1 MPRDTKTYD
10 IVLSCPTDVEIEKAV
25 IESVINDF
33 NRTIGINLDINLN
46 LKHWAT
52 DSYAQSGGTA
62 QELLNRQ
69 FIYESDMIICIF
81 WGRMGTPTEKYESGT
96 AEELQEAINA
106 GKQVFLYFSNAPI
119 PPKELDTEQFS
130 RVQSF
135 EKKIQEMKTVYY
147 KQYDNLEEFKSIIT
161 TDLNLYF
168 IQSQKSEKNRL
179 ELTTKNK
186 SNIAISGIKNKKIVN
201 YLVSD
206 KITSIFSN
214 AIEIKKNEAIA
225 LIEKIQN
232 IYIEPEITEQDNE
245 SMDTS
250 KQAMILSLS
259 SLYEKQPYEYPEYY
273 ITTINDFSK
282 DQCIDLNDNFFEVG
296 GLSKEK
302 NLTAVS
308 VFSGG
313 TSVSFSGSEK
323 EKKKQSLVGN
333 LYFKI
338 CEYLD
343 WSDYSTQFSDINMI
357 RLALSNQG
365 TIFESDITVKL
376 KFSKYSYVHFKDT
389 KAPKESII
397 KLINDNDF
405 IKKFFG
411 DISSVEVNSYN
422 YTVYNPIASSFQPPI
437 LPGFSNQAKYE
448 DLVEDYFD
456 QQEIL
461 QSYEEFED
469 GEYIIQKYHFEEL
482 KQYTS
487 ISFPV
492 PLLFKEIGNEF
503 EIKFEIISKEN
514 PQKKEGIITNIFP
527 KSEE

>member
-1 MPRDTKTYD
+1 M
-10 IVLSCPTDVEIEKAV
+10 
-25 IESVINDF
+25 
-33 NRTIGINLDINLN
+33 
-46 LKHWAT
+46 
-52 DSYAQSGGTA
+52 
-62 QELLNRQ
+62 
-69 FIYESDMIICIF
+69 
-81 WGRMGTPTEKYESGT
+81 
-96 AEELQEAINA
+96 
-106 GKQVFLYFSNAPI
+106 
-119 PPKELDTEQFS
+119 
-130 RVQSF
+130 
-135 EKKIQEMKTVYY
+135 
-147 KQYDNLEEFKSIIT
+147 
-161 TDLNLYF
+161 
-168 IQSQKSEKNRL
+168 
-179 ELTTKNK
+179 
-186 SNIAISGIKNKKIVN
+186 
-201 YLVSD
+201 
-206 KITSIFSN
+206 
-214 AIEIKKNEAIA
+214 
-225 LIEKIQN
+225 
-232 IYIEPEITEQDNE
+232 
-245 SMDTS
+245 
-250 KQAMILSLS
+250 
-259 SLYEKQPYEYPEYY
+259 
-273 ITTINDFSK
+273 
-282 DQCIDLNDNFFEVG
+282 
-296 GLSKEK
+296 
-302 NLTAVS
+302 
-308 VFSGG
+308 
-313 TSVSFSGSEK
+313 
-323 EKKKQSLVGN
+323 
-333 LYFKI
+333 
-338 CEYLD
+338 D

-514 PQKKEGIITNIFP
+514 PQKKRE
-527 KSEE
+527 